1 MTNRWLSAFVV
12 QATLAFPVM
21 ADPTDLSTAVNQVSQ
36 ELQQAWSNDPL
47 TRNWPWPEVVLLPA
61 DQRALVVCPTAAAAG
76 AVRDTSAVF
85 CPTSGKVLL
94 DRKWLVK
101 DVQPRYGNWGL
112 AYWIATG
119 LGQAI
124 REKAALPGPALTPA
138 AANLQANC
146 LAGLLLNQRRGLRP
160 GSPKQWLSP
169 AFKAYAAGDA
179 STQGMPGQRAYA
191 LLSGLGGTASTC
203 ASTAM
208 AALSTNSVP
217 DLALLKELAED
228 ADNRATAIQRQFS
241 PETLLPRTPPPRN
254 LQQGLAI

>member
-1 MTNRWLSAFVV
+1 MTNHWLP
-12 QATLAFPVM
+12 TLAALAAIALPTK
-21 ADPTDLSTAVNQVSQ
+21 AAPTDVSVAVPQLSE
-36 ELQQAWSNDPL
+36 ELRQAWSTDPL
-47 TRNWPWPEVVLLPA
+47 TRNWPWPDVVLLPA
-61 DQRALVVCPTAAAAG
+61 DQRALVVCPAAAG
-76 AVRDTSAVF
+76 AGAVPDTSAVF
-85 CPTSGKVLL
+85 CPTTGKVLL
-94 DRKWLVK
+94 DSKWLVK
-101 DVQPRYGNWGL
+101 DVQQRYGNWGL

-124 REKAALPGPALTPA
+124 RGKAALPGPALSPA
-138 AANLQANC
+138 GANLQANC
-146 LAGLLLNQRRGLRP
+146 LAGLLLYQRPGLRP

-169 AFKAYAAGDA
+169 AFNAYAAGDA

-191 LLSGLGGTASTC
+191 LLSGLGGTASSC

-217 DLALLKELAED
+217 DPALLKELAED

-241 PETLLPRTPPPRN
+241 PENLLPRTPRN